1 MRKPQPKPSKGAAG
15 EEALAF
21 DEAASTLG
29 VSRST
34 LTRWVGEGR
43 VRGSKVGRRWRFRR
57 SDLEKVGQM
66 AHPSAAAVNVA
77 ELDAVTASLSI
88 PAIPDDGISTDPA
101 LPNYPTAEE
110 EVAVE
115 RLFRALL
122 LNAVSVG
129 ASDVHVEA
137 GQEGCIIRTRIDGVL
152 HETARLPRSAHKALA
167 TCIKY
172 HADMPVDQPAVNHD
186 GIFRLKVK
194 DQSHHVR
201 VATVPAIYG
210 DSVVMRILAQPY
222 QVGGLEWIGM
232 RDADKERYLRAL
244 RAPCGLV
251 LLSGPTGSGKTTVMY
266 AGLQQIVNPEIKTL
280 AVEDPVIAVLP
291 WVTQV
296 PVNRKAGMTFE
307 HVLRAFMRQ
316 DPDVIVVGAINS
328 LAVAEGCLH
337 AAITGHL
344 VMSTLHAPGAALAIS
359 RLLEMGAEPF
369 MVADTLLCVVSTR
382 LARRV
387 CPKCAAPDELPFA
400 VLSPIAERAR
410 AGGYMLPDDPR
421 FIRGKG
427 CDNCRGTGYR
437 GRTGIY
443 EVMEVNAEIQRL
455 IASRTHATGK
465 LIQET
470 AVRNGMT
477 TLAADALRKA
487 AEGITSVAEAAR
499 VTYTAEG

>member
-1 MRKPQPKPSKGAAG
+1 MKKAKPKPSKGGAG
-15 EEALAF
+15 EETVGF

-34 LTRWVGEGR
+34 LTRWVSEGR
-43 VRGSKVGRRWRFRR
+43 VRGFKMGRRWRFRR

-66 AHPSAAAVNVA
+66 AHPSAAAVNVG
-77 ELDAVTASLSI
+77 ELERATATLSI
-88 PAIPDDGISTDPA
+88 PTLPDDEISTDPA

-115 RLFRALL
+115 RLFRGLV

-137 GQEGCIIRTRIDGVL
+137 GQEGCIVRTRIDGVL
-152 HETARLPRSAHKALA
+152 HDTVRLPRSAHKALA

-172 HADMPVDQPAVNHD
+172 HADMPVDQPTVNHD

-194 DQSHHVR
+194 DQIHHVR

-222 QVGGLEWIGM
+222 QVAGLEWIGM
-232 RDADKERYLRAL
+232 READKERYLRAL

-280 AVEDPVIAVLP
+280 AVEDPVIAVFP
-291 WVTQV
+291 WMTQV

-316 DPDVIVVGAINS
+316 DPDVIVVGTIDS
-328 LAVAEGCLH
+328 LAVAEGCLQ

-344 VMSTLHAPGAALAIS
+344 VMSTVHAPGAPLAVA
-359 RLLEMGAEPF
+359 RLLEMGVEPF
-369 MVADTLLCVVSTR
+369 MVANSLLCVVSTR

-387 CPKCAAPDELPFA
+387 CPKCAEPDELPFA

-410 AGGYMLPDDPR
+410 AGGYMLPDNPK

-437 GRTGIY
+437 GRVGLY
-443 EVMEVNAEIQRL
+443 EVMEVDEELFRMILARASAEELQR
-455 IASRTHATGK
+455 A
-465 LIQET
+465 
-470 AVRNGMT
+470 AVKKGMT
-477 TLAADALRKA
+477 TLAADGLRKA
-487 AEGITSVAEAAR
+487 AEGITSVAEVAR
-499 VTYTAEG
+499 VTHNWEG